1 MKRWPSNG
9 SDVVEAVA
17 GLVVESAASVKAVAV
32 ADVVAELPPVA
43 VAGRIVVVVV
53 VVAAVN
59 YSSTPAGLAVVPCDL

>member
-43 VAGRIVVVVV
+43 VAGRIVVVA
-53 VVAAVN
+53 AAVN